1 MPPGP
6 QPRLASVMDAV
17 VGTPIPTSH
26 TKDMFSLLLTTP
38 AMDSILSSVSPKAV
52 LTAGCCL
59 QTTVPC
65 RGGVSLRKAWGF
77 VTVQDNSIIH
87 LSSKT
92 STGNTA
98 TVLPESA
105 HLFHPPFQ
113 SPMAVSQAL
122 MILFC
127 SLVSAPS
134 HLPGKLT
141 NTGVTRAEREK
152 SESSTQYQAI
162 WTPQ

>member
-26 TKDMFSLLLTTP
+26 TKDMFSQLLTTP

-65 RGGVSLRKAWGF
+65 RGGVSPRKAWGF

-113 SPMAVSQAL
+113 SPMAVSQGPYDTVL
-122 MILFC
+122 QSGLRSI
-127 SLVSAPS
+127 SPS
-134 HLPGKLT
+134 RQIDQHRGNKS
-141 NTGVTRAEREK
+141 REG
-152 SESSTQYQAI
+152 EI
-162 WTPQ
+162 